1 MISLINRKKGWRSRA
16 LILSLAAILAFP
28 VAFAIP
34 AGDASAAVTKYPIVS
49 QPFTIKG
56 ASSSIGTINKNGST
70 YIALRSLNTL
80 LGLKTKYVSSTQ
92 LVQVTGRDRTM
103 EISLSNS
110 SYLLNGQLVL
120 GPEVILQD
128 GTTYLPL
135 RFLSERFGYEVTYEN
150 KSKTVGLKAISE
162 NDLSVTAETIGADGD
177 GKSLLVFYPI
187 LSEFKNVEVQRKINK
202 FLKQEA
208 DRFVAAGSK
217 QMDPVVKE
225 NDSLLAKDPNASIR
239 RPSFD
244 GRFTVTYNEKGL
256 LSIYVDYYVYLG
268 GAHSDTVREAYT
280 FDLSTGELLT
290 LKDAAGGHSDYV
302 TIINQKIKK
311 QISDRKLTLIAPFK
325 TIKPDRD
332 FFLSRNGVV
341 IYFTQYEYT
350 SFAEGMP
357 EFVIPYSAFA
367 KR

>member
-1 MISLINRKKGWRSRA
+1 
-16 LILSLAAILAFP
+16 
-28 VAFAIP
+28 
-34 AGDASAAVTKYPIVS
+34 
-49 QPFTIKG
+49 
-56 ASSSIGTINKNGST
+56 
-70 YIALRSLNTL
+70 
-80 LGLKTKYVSSTQ
+80 
-92 LVQVTGRDRTM
+92 M

>member
-1 MISLINRKKGWRSRA
+1 
-16 LILSLAAILAFP
+16 
-28 VAFAIP
+28 
-34 AGDASAAVTKYPIVS
+34 
-49 QPFTIKG
+49 
-56 ASSSIGTINKNGST
+56 
-70 YIALRSLNTL
+70 
-80 LGLKTKYVSSTQ
+80 
-92 LVQVTGRDRTM
+92 M
-103 EISLSNS
+103 EISLSNR
-110 SYLLNGQLVL
+110 SYLLNGQPVL

-135 RFLSERFGYEVTYEN
+135 RFLSESFGYEVTYEN
-150 KSKTVGLKAISE
+150 KSKTAELKAISE
-162 NDLSVTAETIGADGD
+162 NALSVTAETIGADGD
-177 GKSLLVFYPI
+177 GKSLLVFYPV
-187 LSEFKNVEVQRKINK
+187 LSKFKNAEVQQKINK

-208 DRFVAAGSK
+208 DRFVSAGSK
-217 QMDPVVKE
+217 QMDPVVKA

-256 LSIYVDYYVYLG
+256 LSIYVDYSVYLG

-280 FDLSTGELLT
+280 FDLSTGELLS
-290 LKDAAGGHSDYV
+290 LKEATGGQSDYV

-311 QISDRKLTLIAPFK
+311 QISDRKLPLIAPFK
-325 TIKPDRD
+325 TIEPDRD
-332 FFLSRNGVV
+332 FFLSRNGIV

-357 EFVIPYSAFA
+357 KFVIPYSSFD